1 MLTRASSVDLLS
13 YVICLQPKVVSL
25 YYFFYGRSASIQ
37 FSQFFNEDIVLSYSF
52 SSFAGCKILGWVF
65 YFQHFEYSVPMPFWC
80 QLILFKFPFVS
91 QFSLTAL
98 KVSSFRLSAPWPWCV
113 WIWISLN
120 LYKLRVYGASWVCK
134 LMFTIKSETFSAM
147 ISPNTLSPSL
157 SPFLLELPLHLHQ
170 YP

>member
-1 MLTRASSVDLLS
+1 MEGLLAFNFLNFLMRTS
-13 YVICLQPKVVSL
+13 
-25 YYFFYGRSASIQ
+25 FFRIHFQVLLDVRFLVEFSI
-37 FSQFFNEDIVLSYSF
+37 FSTLN
-52 SSFAGCKILGWVF
+52 
-65 YFQHFEYSVPMPFWC
+65 EYSVPMPFWC

-98 KVSSFRLSAPWPWCV
+98 KVSSFRLLASWPWCV

-147 ISPNTLSPSL
+147 ISSNTLSPSL